1 MPLDG
6 QHSFERTGRVL
17 LEREQTAARALS
29 TRVQQGDPLAFAQ
42 VWQQERSRLTAL
54 AHRMTGTPQ
63 DADDVV
69 QEAFLSA
76 WRAHGT
82 FAGQSQ
88 VSTWLYRIT
97 ANAAL
102 MHLRR
107 RRRRP
112 TERLDA
118 LAPHE
123 CSHLE
128 LDAAQQQTTTEQLL
142 RQREVRAAVNA
153 ALSTLPAHEQ
163 TLLREAYDGDDNDE
177 VAQRHHLTRGAL
189 KSRLYR
195 SRQVLRPLLEASL

>member
-1 MPLDG
+1 MALDG
-6 QHSFERTGRVL
+6 HHLNSAQAS
-17 LEREQTAARALS
+17 AAAALS
-29 TRVQQGDPLAFAQ
+29 TRVQQGDPRAFAH

-54 AHRMTGTPQ
+54 ALRMTGTPQ

-76 WRAHGT
+76 WRAHSS

-112 TERLDA
+112 TERLET
-118 LAPHE
+118 LPSHE
-123 CSHLE
+123 SSHLE
-128 LDAAQQQTTTEQLL
+128 FNAAQLQPTTEQLL
-142 RQREVRAAVNA
+142 EQREVCAAVTA
-153 ALSTLPAHEQ
+153 ALSALPAHEQ
-163 TLLREAYDGDDNDE
+163 TLLRDAYDGDDNEE
-177 VAQRHHLTRGAL
+177 VARRHHLTRGAL

>member
-6 QHSFERTGRVL
+6 HHSFAAQRDAGTEHL
-17 LEREQTAARALS
+17 HPAARALGV
-29 TRVQQGDPLAFAQ
+29 RVQQGDPRAFTQ
-42 VWQQERSRLTAL
+42 VWRQERSRLTAL
-54 AHRMTGTPQ
+54 ALRMTGTSQ

-76 WRAHGT
+76 WRAHGS

-102 MHLRR
+102 MHLRS

-123 CSHLE
+123 CFHLE
-128 LDAAQQQTTTEQLL
+128 LNAAQQQQTTDQLL
-142 RQREVRAAVNA
+142 RQREVRAAVNTA
-153 ALSTLPAHEQ
+153 MSSLPTHEQ
-163 TLLREAYDGDDNDE
+163 VLLREAYDGDDNED

-195 SRQVLRPLLEASL
+195 SRQMLRPLLEASL

>member
-1 MPLDG
+1 
-6 QHSFERTGRVL
+6 
-17 LEREQTAARALS
+17 
-29 TRVQQGDPLAFAQ
+29 
-42 VWQQERSRLTAL
+42 
-54 AHRMTGTPQ
+54 
-63 DADDVV
+63 
-69 QEAFLSA
+69 LSA
-76 WRAHGT
+76 WRAHDR

-112 TERLDA
+112 TERLEA

-128 LDAAQQQTTTEQLL
+128 FDAAQQQQTTEQLI

-153 ALSTLPAHEQ
+153 ALSVLPAYEQ
-163 TLLREAYDGDDNDE
+163 TLLREAYDGDDNED
-177 VAQRHHLTRGAL
+177 VAQRHQLTRGAL

>member
-6 QHSFERTGRVL
+6 QHPCET
-17 LEREQTAARALS
+17 TAPGAQALGQ
-29 TRVQQGDPLAFAQ
+29 RVQQGDQRAFTH
-42 VWQQERSRLTAL
+42 VWHQERPRLTAL
-54 AHRMTGTPQ
+54 AQRMTGTAQ

-76 WRAHGT
+76 WRAHSS
-82 FAGQSQ
+82 FAQQSQ

-112 TERLDA
+112 TERLEA

-123 CSHLE
+123 RDHLE
-128 LDAAQQQTTTEQLL
+128 LSVATQAPTSEQLVY
-142 RQREVRAAVNA
+142 QREVRALVHAAV
-153 ALSTLPAHEQ
+153 STLPVREQ
-163 TLLREAYDGDDNDE
+163 TLLQDAYEGDDNED
-177 VAQRHHLTRGAL
+177 VAARHHLTRGAL